1 MALDG
6 LKKEVCDAV
15 DSMRETLV
23 GISAEIHA
31 NPELSFQEVKA
42 SQLLAATLTEA
53 GLPVTRRAFGVETAF
68 ASEFGS
74 SNGPCVGIIA
84 EYDALP
90 GIGHA
95 CGHNI
100 IGTAAL
106 GATLALARLRDRLPG
121 RVRLLG
127 TPAEEQGGGKEIM
140 ARHGAFAQVDCA
152 MMVHPA
158 AEDLPTYRI
167 LARAAV
173 AVAYRGRAS
182 HASAEPESG
191 INALDAIVTAYQA
204 IAAWRQH
211 MPPGHRIHGIITD
224 GGQAPNIVPERA
236 AGSFAVRAPDR
247 EGLKLLRQRLDDC
260 FRAGALASGCEVM
273 IDWDDVEYLDL
284 ITNWPLARAYQAN
297 AEALGRRFKS
307 LDDLPANRA
316 ASTDMGNV
324 SHRVPS
330 IHPMIAA
337 VRPGVA
343 FHSVNFARDAA
354 SELGVQ
360 AMIDGAKA
368 MAMTAIDYFTD
379 QKLRAEV
386 RQAFAKSTRAD
397 L

>member
-15 DSMRETLV
+15 DGMRESLIAV
-23 GISAEIHA
+23 SAEIHA

-42 SQLLAATLTEA
+42 SRLLAKKLTQA
-53 GLPVTRRAFGVETAF
+53 GLPVTTHAFGLETAL
-68 ASEFGS
+68 ASDFGP
-74 SNGPCVGIIA
+74 SNVPCVAIVA

-106 GATLALARLRDRLPG
+106 GAALALASLRDRLPG
-121 RVRLLG
+121 RIRLLG

-140 ARHGAFAQVDCA
+140 ARHGAFDGVDCA

-158 AEDLPTYRI
+158 TEDLPTYPI

-173 AVAYRGRAS
+173 AVTYRGRAS

-191 INALDAIVTAYQA
+191 INALDAMVAAYQA

-224 GGQAPNIVPERA
+224 GGQAPNVVPERA
-236 AGSFAVRAPDR
+236 AGAFAIRAPNR
-247 EGLKLLRQRLDDC
+247 GGLKLLRNRLDAC
-260 FRAGALASGCEVM
+260 FRAGALAAGCEVV
-273 IDWDDVEYLDL
+273 IDWDDVEYLEL

-307 LDDLPANRA
+307 LEDLPANRA

-337 VRPGVA
+337 VGPGVA
-343 FHSVNFARDAA
+343 FHSVEFAKDAA
-354 SELGVQ
+354 SETAIR

-368 MAMTAIDYFTD
+368 MAMTALDYLSD
-379 QKLRAEV
+379 DRLRADV
-386 RQAFAKSTRAD
+386 KNGFAGSTGSGS
-397 L
+397 